1 MCPAHMGAPDKRDL
15 LEIMTRILFIDDDAL
30 TLELM
35 GRVTD
40 LLGHEAILCST
51 AAQALELV
59 LHDKPGII
67 MVDYHLSDSD
77 GLEFIQ
83 KLRSKASMAETPVF
97 MLTAGVS
104 LQMKEEARLAG
115 AQGILEKPLSLDLL
129 AQVIKKYE
137 SN

>member
-1 MCPAHMGAPDKRDL
+1 
-15 LEIMTRILFIDDDAL
+15 MTRILFIDDDTL

-35 GRVTD
+35 GKVTD

-51 AAQALELV
+51 VVQALELV
-59 LHDKPGII
+59 SHDKPGII

-83 KLRSKASMAETPVF
+83 KLRSRANMAEIPVF
-97 MLTAGVS
+97 MLTAGIS
-104 LQMKEEARLAG
+104 PKMKEEATLAG

-129 AQVIKKYE
+129 AQVIKKYD